1 MSQLFTWD
9 GQSTR
14 VSASESVLPMNT
26 QGWSP
31 LEWTGWISLQSKGCS
46 GVFSNTAVQKHQF
59 FGAISMK
66 LGWGRI
72 PVIVAF
78 SLGLCYSCSRSSRGN
93 ECQQTQELDLRDQ
106 SRPPCPLP
114 RPGNI
119 LSAHHSH
126 CGSHFQ
132 GYNLERASCGWE
144 HLDCICD
151 WSQLNLCVNF

>member
-1 MSQLFTWD
+1 
-9 GQSTR
+9 
-14 VSASESVLPMNT
+14 
-26 QGWSP
+26 
-31 LEWTGWISLQSKGCS
+31 
-46 GVFSNTAVQKHQF
+46 
-59 FGAISMK
+59 MK

-126 CGSHFQ
+126 LMLMSLSHGQLFATPWTAAHHASLSFTISRSLLKLMSTELLMPS
-132 GYNLERASCGWE
+132 NHLIFCHPLLLPSIPPSIRVFSNESTSHEVAKVLE
-144 HLDCICD
+144 L
-151 WSQLNLCVNF
+151 QL